1 MENIQ
6 KENLIGKIFFG
17 HVGSDK
23 RWKLLQKEMN
33 ILYKQLEKIHNMP
46 NSKVLIRIVSSL
58 LRRESA
64 FAAFKGRYVRKHIKE
79 YPALQ
84 KYVE

>member
-1 MENIQ
+1 
-6 KENLIGKIFFG
+6 
-17 HVGSDK
+17 
-23 RWKLLQKEMN
+23 MN

-64 FAAFKGRYVRKHIKE
+64 FAAFKGCYVRKHIKE
-79 YPALQ
+79 YPELQ